1 MTKADKEG
9 QRKAPI
15 LRFKGFTD
23 AWEQRKLGEIG
34 KIRSCKRIYRNQ
46 TSSKGEIPFYKIGT
60 FGKEADSFISRKL
73 YEEYKERFSFPQVGD
88 ILISA
93 SGTLG
98 RTVVYNGENAY
109 FQDSN
114 IVWIDNDN
122 HLALNKYLEIYYQ
135 RIHWKASE
143 GSTIKRLYN
152 SDIERTI
159 ISIPKRDEQARLSKC
174 LKLLNKV
181 ITLYERKYRQLQTLK
196 SGLLQ
201 NIFNNF
207 NSGNTVRLNQ
217 ICVLK
222 QWKTI
227 SSQKM
232 KKKGYPVFGA
242 NGIIGYYDKYNHE
255 KPTICITCRGAT
267 SGNILISKP
276 YSYITGNAMCLENLS
291 SDFNIKF
298 LYEYLSYRGLKDV
311 ITGSAQ
317 PQITSSLLGI
327 VKIPIV
333 PLKKQKSI
341 SNVLLSLDSIIN
353 NIQMKSSYLKKIKE
367 TLLNTM
373 FI

>member
-1 MTKADKEG
+1 
-9 QRKAPI
+9 
-15 LRFKGFTD
+15 
-23 AWEQRKLGEIG
+23 
-34 KIRSCKRIYRNQ
+34 
-46 TSSKGEIPFYKIGT
+46 
-60 FGKEADSFISRKL
+60 
-73 YEEYKERFSFPQVGD
+73 
-88 ILISA
+88 
-93 SGTLG
+93 
-98 RTVVYNGENAY
+98 
-109 FQDSN
+109 
-114 IVWIDNDN
+114 
-122 HLALNKYLEIYYQ
+122 
-135 RIHWKASE
+135 
-143 GSTIKRLYN
+143 
-152 SDIERTI
+152 
-159 ISIPKRDEQARLSKC
+159 
-174 LKLLNKV
+174 
-181 ITLYERKYRQLQTLK
+181 
-196 SGLLQ
+196 
-201 NIFNNF
+201 
-207 NSGNTVRLNQ
+207 
-217 ICVLK
+217 
-222 QWKTI
+222 
-227 SSQKM
+227 M

>member
-1 MTKADKEG
+1 MNDSNLAITSRNEN
-9 QRKAPI
+9 
-15 LRFKGFTD
+15 F
-23 AWEQRKLGEIG
+23 WEQRKLGKQN
-34 KIRSCKRIYRNQ
+34 KITMGQSP
-46 TSSKGEIPFYKIGT
+46 SSKNYTDNPNDWILIQGNADLKNGKVTPRLYTSQVTKKADIGDIILTVRAPVGEVAITDYKAILGRGVASIKGNLFIYFALEKFKTNNKWNMYSSGSTFDSITGKDLNNLALFFPSKMEENKIG
-60 FGKEADSFISRKL
+60 
-73 YEEYKERFSFPQVGD
+73 
-88 ILISA
+88 
-93 SGTLG
+93 
-98 RTVVYNGENAY
+98 
-109 FQDSN
+109 
-114 IVWIDNDN
+114 
-122 HLALNKYLEIYYQ
+122 
-135 RIHWKASE
+135 
-143 GSTIKRLYN
+143 
-152 SDIERTI
+152 
-159 ISIPKRDEQARLSKC
+159 
-174 LKLLNKV
+174 KLLNKLDSLLA
-181 ITLYERKYRQLQTLK
+181 LYERKYRQLQTLK